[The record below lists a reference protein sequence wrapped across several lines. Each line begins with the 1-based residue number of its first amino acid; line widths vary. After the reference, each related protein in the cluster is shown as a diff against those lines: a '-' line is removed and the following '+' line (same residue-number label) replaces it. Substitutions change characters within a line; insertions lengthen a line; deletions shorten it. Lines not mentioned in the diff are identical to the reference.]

1 MGNQSDTCDV
11 AVIGAGIAGA
21 SVAAELAAA
30 GQRVLLLEQESQPG
44 YHTTGRSAAL
54 FTTAYGPAVIRALTR
69 ASAPAFH
76 APPDTARP
84 HPFLRPRSAVFLA
97 RPDQRAALAA
107 LAADLGDAVRT
118 MPVAEA
124 EARLPLLRPGYL
136 AGALLDNEAADID
149 VEALH
154 RFYLRRLA
162 AFGGVLRC
170 GAPVTAVARD
180 GAGWR
185 LLAGGQE
192 VRADLVVNAAGAW
205 ADDMARL
212 AGVAPVGLEPRR
224 RTAVLVAAPAG
235 SASDGWPMA
244 VDVDET
250 FYIKPDAG
258 KLLLSPADETPSAP
272 CDARPEEID
281 VATAIDRVQ
290 AAFDLP
296 VRRVDHAWAGLRSFV
311 PDRCPVAGHAPDA
324 PGFVW
329 LAGQGGY
336 GIQSAPALARVAAAL
351 VLGRAL
357 PGDVQDQGVTAAA
370 LSPLRF
376 QRRAA

>member
-1 MGNQSDTCDV
+1 MGNQAEHWGV

-30 GQRVLLLEQESQPG
+30 GQRVVVLEQEAQPG

-54 FTTAYGPAVIRALTR
+54 YTTAYGPAVIRALTR
-69 ASAPAFH
+69 ASGPAFRA
-76 APPDTARP
+76 APDAARP
-84 HPFLRPRSAVFLA
+84 HPLLRQRGAVFLA
-97 RPDQRAALAA
+97 RQDQLAA
-107 LAADLGDAVRT
+107 LAGLAGELGDAVR
-118 MPVAEA
+118 PLSPAEA
-124 EARLPLLRPGYL
+124 VARLPLLRPGYL
-136 AGALLDNEAADID
+136 AGALLDEGAADID
-149 VEALH
+149 VDALH
-154 RFYLRRLA
+154 RTCLRRLVA
-162 AFGGVLRC
+162 LGGAVRC
-170 GAPVTAVARD
+170 GAAVSAIARD

-185 LLAGGQE
+185 LIAGGAE
-192 VRADLVVNAAGAW
+192 LRADLVVNAAGAW

-224 RTAVLVAAPAG
+224 RTAVLVAPPAG
-235 SASDGWPMA
+235 LQPDAWPMA

-258 KLLLSPADETPSAP
+258 KLLLSPADETPSPP
-272 CDARPEEID
+272 CDAQPDDLD
-281 VATAIDRVQ
+281 VAIAIDRVQ

-296 VRRVDHAWAGLRSFV
+296 VRRVVHAWAGLRSFV

-324 PGFVW
+324 GGFVW

-351 VLGRAL
+351 ALGRAL
-357 PGDVQDQGVTAAA
+357 PQDCQDEGVVAAA
-370 LSPLRF
+370 LSPARL